1 MSEYFSA
8 FPQVR
13 IAPNSVLARNILSS
27 FKILER
33 ARGSASSFYKMEIRP
48 EDTPTSI
55 AYDYYGS
62 VNYVWLVYLSNQIV
76 DPYFEWYLNDQAFD
90 QFIVAKYGSVAQAQ
104 AKLLFY
110 RNAAD
115 THRINELTFNNLD
128 DAAAYTPVYAY
139 DEELRLNEARRFI
152 RLIDRELAP
161 KLFDQ
166 LRSSLR
172 TGNVSSPTRTTRTTR
187 TTTP

>member
-13 IAPNSVLARNILSS
+13 ISPNSSLARNILSS

-33 ARGSASSFYKMEIRP
+33 TRGSATSFYKMEIRP

-76 DPYFEWYLNDQAFD
+76 DPYFEWYLNDQTFD

-104 AKLLFY
+104 AQLLFY
-110 RNAAD
+110 KNATD

-128 DAAAYTPVYAY
+128 DVAAGTYTPVYAY
-139 DEELRLNEARRFI
+139 DEELRLNEQRRFI

-172 TGNVSSPTRTTRTTR
+172 AGNVTPRASTT
-187 TTTP
+187 